1 MGFGGDFSSSAI
13 VDVNYDEL
21 SHLISGYARSCRVY
35 CKMTVGNAQVA
46 CYVGEGAEKD
56 FVEQFLDASYARM
69 VSDSFVDDLD
79 ENVVELTSQLPFVL
93 SGGVAIR
100 REGKVKGTIAV
111 IGIDEAKCDDPLLIP
126 SEVAVISAK
135 DFANSIAFLES
146 FAKSLYNKQVSN
158 AELKRKIAA
167 TTVTEGELSSR
178 LVRGEVMTRILSQ
191 MESDD
196 TFSKVAENILSDAA
210 SYLGADGACV
220 IKRDG
225 ETDNCEI
232 ITEWVREAS
241 FSIIPSFVN
250 IKVSDLPFMNGK
262 SYTISSDIMTPQ
274 EFVGL
279 FARFSMRA
287 AIFYPLSVGTKSSM
301 YMCLYVMEDN
311 RRWSVEDLR
320 FANDVKRVLST
331 ILVKRVTRNSLAS
344 SYSALETI
352 IEKCHCG
359 YMVCDKEKRSILYQ
373 NSSMKKM
380 FESEKD
386 LEGLLDLAYDNSRD
400 MDDINS
406 FYADDVNRWFDLS
419 FSEMQWVDGR
429 SAMLIASY
437 DISDIKSYQWRLEQ
451 QTYMDYLTCLY
462 NRKKYELDLDKEL
475 RHCLSSSDEAAL
487 LIIDLDDF
495 NNIND
500 GLGHEQ
506 GDELL
511 RDIAASINAIPVIH
525 SHCYRV
531 GGDEFA
537 VIVDH
542 ENVAKMEYI
551 IKRIAGMFTKP
562 WKLGSKEYYCTMSMG
577 VASIPKDGCDM
588 TSLLKAVDLALKDAK
603 KLGKNRVEYYNR
615 SNEDYTTR
623 RLDLEKQMRQ
633 AVENG
638 CNEFEIYY
646 QPLMAVSANE
656 EKCCGAE
663 ALVRW
668 KSPVF
673 GFVYPDEFIPLA
685 EYLGLIVP
693 IGRHVLL
700 EACRMCKYWN
710 DFGHPEYKVNVNLS
724 VVQLMQT
731 DIVEQ
736 IGSAIN
742 TTGIDPHN
750 LTLEVTES
758 LAINDLDRMSFIL
771 MQIKSLGCRI
781 ALDDFGTGYSSLNHI
796 RSMPIDTIKIDKC
809 FIKDIGKDNF
819 SDAFVHAVSE
829 LAGSLAMDVCVE
841 GVEGADQKTTLGS
854 MDGVNIIQGYY
865 YDKPLTS
872 VDFEKKYLI

>member
-1 MGFGGDFSSSAI
+1 MSFRGEFSSAVI

-21 SHLISGYARSCRVY
+21 GRLISGYARSCHVY
-35 CKMTVGNAQVA
+35 CKMVVGGSVA
-46 CYVGEGAEKD
+46 ASYMGEGIEQD
-56 FVEQFLDASYARM
+56 FVEQYLDAPLTRM
-69 VSDSFVDDLD
+69 VEDSFVDDID
-79 ENVVELTSQLPFVL
+79 ENVVELPGPVPYVMA
-93 SGGVAIR
+93 GGVAIR
-100 REGKVKGTIAV
+100 RAGKVKGIIAV
-111 IGIDEAKCDDPLLIP
+111 VGINDAKTDDPLLIP
-126 SEVAVISAK
+126 PEVSVISSK
-135 DFANSIAFLES
+135 DFANSIAFLET
-146 FAKSLYNKQVSN
+146 FAKSLYSQQMTN

-178 LVRGEVMTRILSQ
+178 LVRGEVMTGILSQ
-191 MESDD
+191 MESDE
-196 TFSKVAENILSDAA
+196 TFAKVAENVLCDAA
-210 SYLGADGACV
+210 TYLGADGACV

-225 ETDNCEI
+225 DTDDCEI
-232 ITEWVREAS
+232 ITEWVREAK
-241 FSIIPSFVN
+241 FSILPVFVG

-262 SYTISSDIMTPQ
+262 SYTISSDVMTPQ

-287 AIFYPLSVGTKSSM
+287 GIFLPLSVGAKSSM
-301 YMCLYVMEDN
+301 YMCLYTMEAS

-320 FANDVKRVLST
+320 FINDVKRVLGT

-352 IEKCHCG
+352 VEKCHCG
-359 YMVCDKEKRSILYQ
+359 YMVCDKEKKEILYR
-373 NSSMKKM
+373 NSAMKKM

-386 LEGLLDLAYDNSRD
+386 LEALLSLAYDNSRD
-400 MDDINS
+400 MDDVNS
-406 FYADDVNRWFDLS
+406 FYADDANRWFDLS
-419 FSEMQWVDGR
+419 FSDMQWVDGR
-429 SAMLIASY
+429 NAMLVASY

-462 NRKKYELDLDKEL
+462 NRKKYEMDLDKEL
-475 RHCLSSSDEAAL
+475 RHCLNTSDEAML
-487 LIIDLDDF
+487 LAIDLDDF

-511 RDIAASINAIPVIH
+511 KDIAASINAIPIIH

-537 VIVDH
+537 IIVDH
-542 ENVAKMEYI
+542 ENIAKVEYI
-551 IKRIAGMFTKP
+551 IKRITGMFTKP
-562 WKLGSKEYYCTMSMG
+562 WKLGTKEYYCTMSMG
-577 VASIPKDGCDM
+577 VASLPKDGCDM
-588 TSLLKAVDLALKDAK
+588 TSILKAVDLALKEAK
-603 KLGKNRVEYYNR
+603 KSGKNRVEYYNR
-615 SNEDYTTR
+615 TTEDYTTR

-633 AVENG
+633 AVEMG
-638 CNEFEIYY
+638 CKEFEVYY

-656 EKCCGAE
+656 ERCCGAE

-693 IGRHVLL
+693 IGQHVLL
-700 EACRMCKYWN
+700 EACRKCKYWN

-724 VVQLMQT
+724 VVQLMQS

-736 IGSAIN
+736 IGSAVN

-841 GVEGADQKTTLGS
+841 GVEGVEQKTTLGS

-865 YDKPLTS
+865 YDKPLTGD
-872 VDFEKKYLI
+872 DFESKYLI